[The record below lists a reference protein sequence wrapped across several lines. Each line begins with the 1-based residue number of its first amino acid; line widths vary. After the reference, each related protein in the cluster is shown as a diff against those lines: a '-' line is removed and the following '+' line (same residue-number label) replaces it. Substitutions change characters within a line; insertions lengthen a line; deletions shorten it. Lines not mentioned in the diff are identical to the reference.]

1 MNAESLP
8 AESTAVL
15 TPAHAAALLHASLT
29 LLQAEAAAMPPALLT
44 WRPAPGEW
52 CVLEVIGHLIETEER
67 GFGGRIGAILAEERP
82 RFSGWDPDAV
92 ALARADA
99 ERDPA
104 DLLAEFTSRR
114 GESIALVETLTTAD
128 LARGGDHPAVGFLSA
143 GDLLHEWI
151 HHDANHI
158 RQILANVQA
167 STWPH
172 MGNAQRFSEGVAAAP
187 WGVAAAA
194 PPQGG
199 GGIGV

>member
-1 MNAESLP
+1 MAIDTSHGAASQP
-8 AESTAVL
+8 Y
-15 TPAHAAALLHASLT
+15 TPEQAAALLQAALT
-29 LLQAEAAAMPPALLT
+29 LLQAQAAAMLAALLT

-67 GFGGRIGAILAEERP
+67 SFGGRIRTILAEERP

-92 ALARADA
+92 ALARADD

-114 GESIALVETLTTAD
+114 EENIALVETFTTAD
-128 LARGGDHPAVGFLSA
+128 LARGGDHPAVGFLTTN
-143 GDLLHEWI
+143 DLLHEWI

-167 STWPH
+167 YSWPH
-172 MGNAQRFSEGVAAAP
+172 MGNAQRFTG
-187 WGVAAAA
+187 
-194 PPQGG
+194 
-199 GGIGV
+199 